1 MGFIGCS
8 MAENTASGYRAV
20 GGQRMWGPYGTGGDV
35 VQNWT
40 NTDSKAWAKFDQE
53 VSTYGRPSAVW
64 IQICIFSFNGV
75 TYDEVRSMIANAR
88 EHSAPDATIYITGQ
102 PLYENGWTCD
112 LAGSDGP
119 ELTDQMAQRAGAD
132 ADLNVIYAGTFGPL
146 GSTTTSDS
154 CHANS
159 AGERLLGE
167 QAVEYFG
174 D

>member
-1 MGFIGCS
+1 
-8 MAENTASGYRAV
+8 MAENTASGYRDV

-40 NTDSKAWAKFDQE
+40 NTNSEAWDNFDDE
-53 VSTYGRPSAVW
+53 VATYGRPSAVW

-75 TYDEVRSMIANAR
+75 TYDEVKSMIANTR
-88 EHSAPDATIYITGQ
+88 EHAAPDATIYISGQ
-102 PLYENGWTCD
+102 PLYEDGWTCD
-112 LAGSDGP
+112 LAGADGP
-119 ELTDQMAQRAGAD
+119 ELTDRMAQQAGED
-132 ADLNVIYAGTFGPL
+132 ADLDVIYAGTFGPL
-146 GSTTTSDS
+146 GTTTTSDS

-174 D
+174 E